1 VVAPLGSSPADGCR
15 QERGGAGVS
24 DVLQLSV
31 VAGILT
37 SAIRLATPYLYAAIG
52 ESFSQSSG
60 VVNLGVDGIML
71 ISAYASFFIVLNTG
85 NIWLGLLAAI
95 LVGLLMGL
103 LMSFI
108 SVTLKAEQGISGIG
122 LYMFGLGLSSL
133 LFKTTIGTV
142 KTVTGFQPVKIPL
155 LGDIPVVGAIFFQH
169 SLLVYGAFLL
179 VPLAWWVMEKTPGA
193 CAPNRWGKAC
203 RGRSLGVNVDRVRC
217 VSVCIGAILA
227 GIAGAS
233 LSISLLNLFQ
243 DNLTAGQGFIAIACL
258 PSGWKPVGILWGA
271 LLFST
276 VNAFQLWMQVLGVN
290 IPSDV
295 AIMLPYLL
303 TIAALAVTIN
313 RVRQPAALN
322 KPFER
327 GES

>member
-1 VVAPLGSSPADGCR
+1 MTDILSTA
-15 QERGGAGVS
+15 
-24 DVLQLSV
+24 VLV
-31 VAGILT
+31 GILT

-52 ESFSQSSG
+52 EAFAQTSG

-71 ISAYASFFIVLNTG
+71 VGGYAAFFVVLNTG
-85 NIWLGLLAAI
+85 NPWLGLLAAI
-95 LVGLLMGL
+95 VVGLLMGL

-122 LYMFGLGLSSL
+122 LYIFGLGLSSL
-133 LFKTTIGTV
+133 LFKVMVGTV
-142 KTVTGFQPVKIPL
+142 KMVVGFQAVKIPL
-155 LGDIPVVGAIFFQH
+155 FGDIPILGPIFFQQ

-179 VPLAWWVMEKTPGA
+179 VPVATWVLSKTTLGLKIRA
-193 CAPNRWGKAC
+193 VGQNAAAAD
-203 RGRSLGVNVDRVRC
+203 SLGVDVNRVRYF
-217 VSVCIGAILA
+217 SVCLGGALA

-243 DNLTAGQGFIAIACL
+243 ENMTAGMGFIAVAL
-258 PSGWKPVGILWGA
+258 VYFGGWKPLGIMGGA

-276 VNAFQLWMQVLGVN
+276 VNSFQLWMQVLGVK

-303 TIAALAVTIN
+303 TIAALVFAVN
-313 RVRQPAALN
+313 RARQPAGLN
-322 KPFER
+322 VPFER
-327 GES
+327 GTS

>member
-1 VVAPLGSSPADGCR
+1 MN
-15 QERGGAGVS
+15 
-24 DVLQLSV
+24 DVFQASV
-31 VAGILT
+31 IVGILT

-52 ESFSQSSG
+52 ETFAQRSG
-60 VVNLGVDGIML
+60 VLNLGVDGIML
-71 ISAYASFFIVLNTG
+71 VGAFGSFYIVLTTG
-85 NIWLGLLAAI
+85 NIWLGLLAAVI
-95 LVGLLMGL
+95 VGLLMGL

-133 LFKTTIGTV
+133 LFKTMVGTV
-142 KTVTGFQPVKIPL
+142 KTVTGFQPIKIPL
-155 LGDIPVVGAIFFQH
+155 LSDIPFIGQIFFNH

-179 VPLAWWVMEKTPGA
+179 VPIAWWVLEKTT
-193 CAPNRWGKAC
+193 WGLKIKSVGQNPAAAD
-203 RGRSLGVNVDRVRC
+203 SLGVNVDKVRY
-217 VSVCIGAILA
+217 VSVCIGGMLA

-243 DNLTAGQGFIAIACL
+243 DNLTAGQGFIAVAL
-258 PSGWKPVGILWGA
+258 VYFGGWRPVGVLWGA

-276 VNAFQLWMQVLGVN
+276 VNAFQLWMQVLGVK

-303 TIAALAVTIN
+303 TIAALALSTN
-313 RVRQPAALN
+313 RGRAPAALN

>member
-1 VVAPLGSSPADGCR
+1 M
-15 QERGGAGVS
+15 S
-24 DVLQLSV
+24 DVFQLSV

-52 ESFSQSSG
+52 EAFSQSSG

-85 NIWLGLLAAI
+85 NIWLGLLAAMV
-95 LVGLLMGL
+95 VGLLMGL

-179 VPLAWWVMEKTPGA
+179 VPLAWWVMEKTT
-193 CAPNRWGKAC
+193 WGLKIKSVGQNPAAAD
-203 RGRSLGVNVDRVRC
+203 SLGVNVDRVRY

-243 DNLTAGQGFIAIACL
+243 DNLTAGQGFIAVAL
-258 PSGWKPVGILWGA
+258 VYFGGWKPVGILWGA

-290 IPSDV
+290 IPSDID
-295 AIMLPYLL
+295 IMLPYLL